1 MHIFTHKEVPG
12 HYENGWMSE
21 NFFSGG
27 TLPSDNLLLYFQQVS
42 VVCVGTVRVLVSSEG
57 ADGSLVSPCHPIIGN
72 F

>member
-1 MHIFTHKEVPG
+1 VHIFTHKEVPG

-42 VVCVGTVRVLVSSEG
+42 VVCVALGFVFFLCMLVSG
-57 ADGSLVSPCHPIIGN
+57 VWCVSTMCLEVL
-72 F
+72 